1 MECKM
6 SLAYALDMAHSVH
19 AVRDAVHLVWFIMEL
34 SGTPYVLRLALTVVL
49 CA

>member
-6 SLAYALDMAHSVH
+6 SLAYALDMAHSV
-19 AVRDAVHLVWFIMEL
+19 RDAVHLVWFIMEL
-34 SGTPYVLRLALTVVL
+34 SDTPYVLRLALTVVL